1 MLLAVRLQFMTTDVT
16 SDREPPPLRQA
27 QTALTEERV
36 VAAATDLFLSSGYI
50 ETTLEAVA
58 KAARVGVRTVY
69 VRFGTKAELFKRV
82 VDVAIVG
89 DIAPVDVLGR
99 DWMQLALTAP
109 TAAERIAAAA
119 TAGRQIMER
128 SGALFAVA
136 LQAAAIEPAIQEAFQ
151 EGRRGARRAQ
161 EVFWTAMAD
170 DGLLPAGAD
179 VAWLI
184 DTTGLLG
191 SAETYLQAGHLYGW
205 SYDQY
210 EEWIATTWTR
220 LAAASAGP
228 ATPG

>member
-1 MLLAVRLQFMTTDVT
+1 MTTDVT

-27 QTALTEERV
+27 QTALTEDRI
-36 VAAATDLFLSSGYI
+36 VAAATDLFLTSGYVD
-50 ETTLEAVA
+50 TTLEAVA

-89 DIAPVDVLGR
+89 DTAPVDVLGR

-119 TAGRQIMER
+119 AAGRQIMER

-184 DTTGLLG
+184 GTTGLLG
-191 SAETYLQAGHLYGW
+191 SAETYLQAGYLYSW
-205 SYDQY
+205 SFDQY
-210 EEWIATTWTR
+210 EEWLVTTWSR
-220 LAAASAGP
+220 LAAVSPRP

>member
-1 MLLAVRLQFMTTDVT
+1 MTTDVT
-16 SDREPPPLRQA
+16 PAQEPPPLRQA
-27 QTALTEERV
+27 QTALTEQRIV
-36 VAAATDLFLSSGYI
+36 TAATELFLADGYLA
-50 ETTLEAVA
+50 TTLEAVA
-58 KAARVGVRTVY
+58 KRARVGARTVY

-89 DIAPVDVLGR
+89 DTAPVDVLGR
-99 DWMQLALTAP
+99 DWMQHALTAP
-109 TAAERIAAAA
+109 TAAGRIAANAA
-119 TAGRQIMER
+119 AGRQIMER

-170 DGLLPAGAD
+170 DGLLAAGAD

-205 SYDQY
+205 TYDQY
-210 EEWIATTWTR
+210 EEWLVTTWTR
-220 LAAASAGP
+220 LAAAASR
-228 ATPG
+228 

>member
-1 MLLAVRLQFMTTDVT
+1 MTTDVT
-16 SDREPPPLRQA
+16 PAQEPPPLRQA
-27 QTALTEERV
+27 QTALTEQRI
-36 VAAATDLFLSSGYI
+36 VAAATELFLADGYLA
-50 ETTLEAVA
+50 TTLEAVA
-58 KAARVGVRTVY
+58 KRARVGARTVY
-69 VRFGTKAELFKRV
+69 VRFGTKSELFKRV

-89 DIAPVDVLGR
+89 DTAPVDVLGR
-99 DWMQLALTAP
+99 DWMQRALTAP

-119 TAGRQIMER
+119 AAGRQIMER

-161 EVFWTAMAD
+161 EAFWTAMAD

-179 VAWLI
+179 VAWLV

-191 SAETYLQAGHLYGW
+191 SAETYLQAGRLYDW
-205 SYDQY
+205 SFDQY
-210 EEWIATTWTR
+210 EEWVVTTWTR
-220 LAAASAGP
+220 LAAASASP